1 MSVSTCLRKFEL
13 FFWVGCRV
21 YSQAL
26 LVLDDDD
33 FYTLQS
39 MFNLGQQRG
48 IATSLNTLVYSTHC
62 PAAVAKSSA
71 ARQPPP
77 PYPGWAL
84 ASP

>member
-1 MSVSTCLRKFEL
+1 M
-13 FFWVGCRV
+13 

-39 MFNLGQQRG
+39 VFNLGQQRG

-62 PAAVAKSSA
+62 PAAAAKSSA